1 MAYLGRRKCNPDG
14 LQAVP
19 EARLHACGMRLSGSG
34 DSANG
39 RLRKSFRSGKLI
51 RIVLCLR
58 WVILSRRR
66 IMKWNRKGH
75 GAFSAVT
82 AGALVLG
89 LSACDQI
96 QSLWKSEEK
105 TNPVAGTVAQPKP
118 AEGTIQV
125 ARAVDLP
132 KSIEAP
138 KPPIDENKVLASK
151 IKAALGAD
159 PALKFLAIDAA
170 VSDGAVTLYGT
181 ANNRALREK
190 AAKVVAD
197 VPGVKS
203 VRNELV
209 IVAGS

>member
-1 MAYLGRRKCNPDG
+1 
-14 LQAVP
+14 
-19 EARLHACGMRLSGSG
+19 
-34 DSANG
+34 
-39 RLRKSFRSGKLI
+39 
-51 RIVLCLR
+51 
-58 WVILSRRR
+58 
-66 IMKWNRKGH
+66 MKWNRMEH

-89 LSACDQI
+89 LAACDQI

-105 TNPVAGTVAQPKP
+105 TNPAIGAVAQPKP
-118 AEGTIQV
+118 DEGKIEV
-125 ARAVDLP
+125 AKAVEIP

-138 KPPIDENKVLASK
+138 KPAIDENKALASK
-151 IKAALGAD
+151 VKSALGGD
-159 PALKFLAIDAA
+159 PALKFLAIDAVA
-170 VSDGAVTLYGT
+170 SDGAVTLYGT

-190 AAKVVAD
+190 AARVASS

>member
-1 MAYLGRRKCNPDG
+1 
-14 LQAVP
+14 
-19 EARLHACGMRLSGSG
+19 
-34 DSANG
+34 
-39 RLRKSFRSGKLI
+39 
-51 RIVLCLR
+51 
-58 WVILSRRR
+58 
-66 IMKWNRKGH
+66 MKWNRKGH

-89 LSACDQI
+89 LAACDQI

-105 TNPVAGTVAQPKP
+105 TNPVAGSVAQPKP

-125 ARAVDLP
+125 AKPVELP

-138 KPPIDENKVLASK
+138 KPPVDENKVLEKK
-151 IKAALGAD
+151 IKSALGAD
-159 PALKFLAIDAA
+159 PALKILAIDAA
-170 VSDGAVTLYGT
+170 VTDGAVTLYGT

-190 AAKVVAD
+190 VAKVVSG

>member
-1 MAYLGRRKCNPDG
+1 
-14 LQAVP
+14 
-19 EARLHACGMRLSGSG
+19 
-34 DSANG
+34 
-39 RLRKSFRSGKLI
+39 
-51 RIVLCLR
+51 
-58 WVILSRRR
+58 
-66 IMKWNRKGH
+66 MKWNSKGR
-75 GAFSAVT
+75 GAYAVVS

-89 LSACDQI
+89 LAACDQI
-96 QSLWKSEEK
+96 QSLWKSDEK
-105 TNPVAGTVAQPKP
+105 TNPVAGSVGQPKP

-125 ARAVDLP
+125 ARSVDLP

-138 KPPIDENKVLASK
+138 KPPVDENKVLTNK

-159 PALKFLAIDAA
+159 PALKVLAIDAS

-190 AAKVVAD
+190 AAKVVSG

-203 VRNELV
+203 VKNELV